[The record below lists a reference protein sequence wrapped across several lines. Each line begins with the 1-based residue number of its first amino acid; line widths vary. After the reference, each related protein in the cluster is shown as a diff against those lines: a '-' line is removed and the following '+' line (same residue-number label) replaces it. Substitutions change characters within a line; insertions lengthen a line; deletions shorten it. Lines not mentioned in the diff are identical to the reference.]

1 MKAKS
6 KKELLG
12 KWKKDWDNNLKESPY
27 SLEKPLGK
35 NDVMMNK
42 VAGLP
47 VYAFYMSDGWNR
59 VDDLKERC
67 HICGYPANIVWK
79 VKHSEAHQNCR
90 DEYYLCEVCISFV
103 DMLHSFDNFVMRSYI
118 EQTQK
123 RMNESYE
130 QGKKDERIKCENCN
144 NIVNLRHYINK
155 GRKQTYEEVRE
166 EINKIWNLDSVAWCS
181 YKQKLDQKIK
191 AME

>member
-1 MKAKS
+1 MIDMK
-6 KKELLG
+6 
-12 KWKKDWDNNLKESPY
+12 
-27 SLEKPLGK
+27 KPLGK

-130 QGKKDERIKCENCN
+130 QGKKDAYTEIRQDCEQKYTTCPLYAKILKRIKE
-144 NIVNLRHYINK
+144 LSK
-155 GRKQTYEEVRE
+155 E
-166 EINKIWNLDSVAWCS
+166 
-181 YKQKLDQKIK
+181 
-191 AME
+191 